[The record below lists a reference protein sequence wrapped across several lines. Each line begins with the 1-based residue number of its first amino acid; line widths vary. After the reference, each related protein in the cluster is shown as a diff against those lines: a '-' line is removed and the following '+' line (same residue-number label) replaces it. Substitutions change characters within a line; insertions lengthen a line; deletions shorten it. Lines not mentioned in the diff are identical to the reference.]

1 MTAPLVHA
9 ALASRQYPKHSL
21 GFRWRP
27 NKDTAVALA
36 SYALVVAALY
46 LAFQVFTTARVAANF
61 ITYGV
66 VGLAGFGVAL
76 PVLYTVVVR
85 RRPLADIGITTRL
98 LVPSLMLGLVLG
110 TDTYR
115 HTVASLGLTF
125 SAEHAA
131 LLAMTLA
138 VGLFEA
144 VFFRGWL
151 QLRFEA
157 AFGVVPGLLA
167 AAACYSLYHVGYGMN
182 RAEMLFLF
190 GYGLTFG
197 AMFRLTRNVFV
208 LWPFYT
214 PVGSFYSNI
223 RSGLELPFEAT
234 YGFVLVLALM
244 AAAIATGALLRR
256 RRPRP
261 DAMAAVAATAAPA
274 GGLQAVRR
282 RLPRSRD
289 DVHAPGTPAGQPPS
303 EWCLAVT
310 NRAGTKHQQ
319 LTAANLKFGRLVRA
333 SQVGSRTFLSAT
345 GCRGG
350 SATLKHA
357 HFSYEVAHAPDS
369 LGEETVRPHS

>member
-1 MTAPLVHA
+1 MTSLSAQA
-9 ALASRQYPKHSL
+9 GIASSQRPKQSL

-27 NKDTAVALA
+27 NRDTAVVLA

-66 VGLAGFGVAL
+66 IGLAGFGVAL

-110 TDTYR
+110 ADTYR

-125 SAEHAA
+125 SGEHAA

-167 AAACYSLYHVGYGMN
+167 AATCYSLYHVGYGMD

-244 AAAIATGALLRR
+244 AAAITTGALLRR
-256 RRPRP
+256 RRSQSN
-261 DAMAAVAATAAPA
+261 AMVTIAAT
-274 GGLQAVRR
+274 G
-282 RLPRSRD
+282 
-289 DVHAPGTPAGQPPS
+289 
-303 EWCLAVT
+303 
-310 NRAGTKHQQ
+310 
-319 LTAANLKFGRLVRA
+319 
-333 SQVGSRTFLSAT
+333 
-345 GCRGG
+345 
-350 SATLKHA
+350 
-357 HFSYEVAHAPDS
+357 
-369 LGEETVRPHS
+369 